1 MAAAVMVATFRAVSA
16 FKHEDFQLM
25 QHYLHQEGLK
35 IKLQKHPE
43 ESQAVTLTLA
53 LEALCCVVLF
63 PWLFLAAPAVG
74 SYPSHG
80 ARCCALRAAV
90 QSFLSLLCCPQRI
103 VLPPAWRSGPLL
115 NGWELFLEG

>member
-1 MAAAVMVATFRAVSA
+1 MHLEGAQMFVPDAISA

-25 QHYLHQEGLK
+25 QHGEGLK

-43 ESQAVTLTLA
+43 ESRAVMLTLA
-53 LEALCCVVLF
+53 LEALCCVGLF

-74 SYPSHG
+74 SFQSHR

-90 QSFLSLLCCPQRI
+90 QSFLS
-103 VLPPAWRSGPLL
+103 
-115 NGWELFLEG
+115 FL